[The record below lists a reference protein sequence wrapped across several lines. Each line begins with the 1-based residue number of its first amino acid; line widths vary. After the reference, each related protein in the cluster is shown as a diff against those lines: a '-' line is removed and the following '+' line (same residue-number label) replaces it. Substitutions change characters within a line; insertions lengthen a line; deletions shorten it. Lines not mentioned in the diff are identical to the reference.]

1 MVPVVSSALAQ
12 VEVLRSC
19 RRIDERLVERG
30 RAVLAA
36 LDFVPLED
44 DVLVAAAELPGPRL
58 RSLDALHLASAL
70 SLDPDLETFV
80 SYDARLVTAA
90 GAAGLAVA
98 QPGV

>member
-1 MVPVVSSALAQ
+1 
-12 VEVLRSC
+12 
-19 RRIDERLVERG
+19 
-30 RAVLAA
+30 
-36 LDFVPLED
+36 
-44 DVLVAAAELPGPRL
+44 VAAAELPGPRL